1 MNISPRAGKK
11 GLGKA
16 LACLALTMA
25 VGAALGVGGTLLYL
39 EKTSAVPE
47 KAFAY
52 WYGLPNSVPEDNGVT
67 LILEEVRL
75 KPDGSGSIQYTLE
88 NRTDEELYWVDVDPA
103 IDYLEQGESHRV
115 YPLPV
120 HTMEGPPAP
129 SLPAGESV
137 SFTLELEPCVL
148 ALPGTYSLYVDSIGR
163 AEFEVTQKGE
173 ALFSSP

>member
-1 MNISPRAGKK
+1 M
-11 GLGKA
+11 
-16 LACLALTMA
+16 
-25 VGAALGVGGTLLYL
+25 GVGGTLFYL

-52 WYGLPNSVPEDNGVT
+52 WYGLPDSVPEDNGVT
-67 LILEEVRL
+67 LVLEEVRRE
-75 KPDGSGSIQYTLE
+75 PDGSGSIQYTLE

-173 ALFSSP
+173 PCFLPRSAPQRENGQCPCDPANYKREGIRKRAV

>member
-1 MNISPRAGKK
+1 MNIPTRAGKK

-25 VGAALGVGGTLLYL
+25 VGAALGVGGTLFYL

-67 LILEEVRL
+67 LILEEVRRE
-75 KPDGSGSIQYTLE
+75 PDGSGSIQYTLE

-103 IDYLEQGESHRV
+103 IDYLEQGNPTGCTPSRSTRWKGL
-115 YPLPV
+115 PLLPCRRGSRSPSRWSWSPV
-120 HTMEGPPAP
+120 CWLCRAP
-129 SLPAGESV
+129 TACMWIPSAGRN
-137 SFTLELEPCVL
+137 L
-148 ALPGTYSLYVDSIGR
+148 
-163 AEFEVTQKGE
+163 K
-173 ALFSSP
+173 